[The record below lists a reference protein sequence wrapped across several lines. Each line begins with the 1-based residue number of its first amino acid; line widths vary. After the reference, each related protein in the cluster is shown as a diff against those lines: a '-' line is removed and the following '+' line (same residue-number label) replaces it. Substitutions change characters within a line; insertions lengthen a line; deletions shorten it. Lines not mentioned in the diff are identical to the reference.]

1 VVILPVVSTDTPTA
15 EVITFKLPADEKA
28 RLEAIAAADE
38 RTVSAVLRLLVRQLL
53 EERTT

>member
-1 VVILPVVSTDTPTA
+1 VSTDTPTA